1 MLLVYFDVFILQSKS
16 KVNTFVCNGNT
27 FISIEIQAAFTIMWP
42 FCTEQLRA
50 TDEKAD
56 EKTDDKKDKKENK
69 DKKDDKKDTDVSLI
83 IVVGV
88 CNGPKVT
95 VTVRPV
101 SRPFKVIPVF
111 PIPKVKDTI
120 LLSFKTW
127 SLKVTTLRKAW
138 KSMSHNS

>member
-1 MLLVYFDVFILQSKS
+1 
-16 KVNTFVCNGNT
+16 
-27 FISIEIQAAFTIMWP
+27 MWP
-42 FCTEQLRA
+42 FCAEQLRA

-56 EKTDDKKDKKENK
+56 DKTDDKEDKKENK

-88 CNGPKVT
+88 CNGPKV
-95 VTVRPV
+95 
-101 SRPFKVIPVF
+101 IPVF

-120 LLSFKTW
+120 PLSFITW
-127 SLKVTTLRKAW
+127 SLKDTTLRKAW